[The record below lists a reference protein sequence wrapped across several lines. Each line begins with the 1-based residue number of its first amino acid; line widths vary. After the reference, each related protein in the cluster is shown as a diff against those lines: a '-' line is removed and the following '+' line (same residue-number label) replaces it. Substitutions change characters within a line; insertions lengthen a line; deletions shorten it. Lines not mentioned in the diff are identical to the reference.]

1 MGVEPSSPCAQL
13 EHLADLLR
21 NRVNSQWNPSLYE
34 VWRPKIVDDIE
45 KQMVRRLCWDSKVPG
60 TCMRTKAAAAPGQ
73 GLPQDPGSPAPS
85 PTRAGRAAWQPE
97 GSECLKLLGGIETK
111 WETCRGGVHPLGLWT
126 LARSLPEKLGSH
138 VSLAKGRRVGPC
150 WTPTLIVYR
159 LVRKLG
165 SVKSHAL
172 VNTGRQLICKEL
184 SCSSWLTLRV
194 ITAMC

>member
-1 MGVEPSSPCAQL
+1 MQRSRLLWPLAEHLLQDTERRARSAAPSS
-13 EHLADLLR
+13 
-21 NRVNSQWNPSLYE
+21 
-34 VWRPKIVDDIE
+34 
-45 KQMVRRLCWDSKVPG
+45 
-60 TCMRTKAAAAPGQ
+60 
-73 GLPQDPGSPAPS
+73 
-85 PTRAGRAAWQPE
+85 TRAGRAAWHQKGP
-97 GSECLKLLGGIETK
+97 GCWKSLQGIETK